1 MILQSITVINLG
13 KIEHFS
19 YNFTDGLNVL
29 HTRYADEIAYALQ
42 VILNHKNIPP
52 LPQNAVRA
60 DSRIEADIL
69 MEDKKY
75 KIIAMADVEKS
86 VFMLR
91 AYDDK
96 GRDATE
102 EYLYLSDHCYEQD
115 LSEFFEGTKRKMPLR
130 FLQYANEDLY
140 FTPNELN
147 RKTENMA
154 NLKVFRAYLRGFI
167 NDFQPE
173 VIREGKQYEIVLDAG
188 GQYGVQHKSYC
199 GDVYLSD
206 SEQILFR
213 YLCFLHN
220 AEFWRGFEEIRNL
233 HGVKKPLIIKDFL
246 ERLDESIDT
255 SDIIDRTLEL
265 GRQTIILTL

>member
-1 MILQSITVINLG
+1 MILQNITVANLG
-13 KIEHFS
+13 AIERFS
-19 YNFTDGLNVL
+19 YNFTDGLNIL
-29 HTRYADEIAYALQ
+29 HTRYADKIAYALR

-60 DSRIEADIL
+60 DSRIEANIL
-69 MEDKKY
+69 IEDKQY
-75 KIIAMADVEKS
+75 KIIAIADMEKR
-86 VFMLR
+86 VFALR

-130 FLQYANEDLY
+130 FLQYANEELY
-140 FTPNELN
+140 FTRNELN
-147 RKTENMA
+147 LRTENMA
-154 NLKVFRAYLRGFI
+154 NLKAFRAYLRGFV

-173 VIREGKQYEIVLDAG
+173 VIREGKQYEIVLDAD
-188 GQYGVQHKSYC
+188 GQYGVRHKSYY
-199 GDVYLSD
+199 GDIYLSE

-233 HGVKKPLIIKDFL
+233 HGVKKPLIIKGFL
-246 ERLDESIDT
+246 ELLDESIDT
-255 SDIIDRTLEL
+255 KDIIDRTVDS
-265 GRQTIILTL
+265 GRQIIILTL